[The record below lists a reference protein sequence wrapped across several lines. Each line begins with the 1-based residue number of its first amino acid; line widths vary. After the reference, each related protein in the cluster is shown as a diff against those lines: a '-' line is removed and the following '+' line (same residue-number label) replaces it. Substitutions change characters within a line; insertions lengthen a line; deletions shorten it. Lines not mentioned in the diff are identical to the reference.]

1 MMHIKRFAFMAG
13 FGLGC
18 LLTAGC
24 ASSGTVLPRETV
36 SAPNGQNMPDD
47 ARSGDADGGETHRQD
62 PAPEDAAQTQP
73 ETAAEKLSRAL
84 AEGDDAAAESLAREI
99 IESSP
104 VSPESVTAR
113 TSLAQIALSRKDY
126 AQGIMIAQDA
136 LKIDEKSAQ
145 TWFVLAALRHG
156 QAQDGEAVAA
166 LADAIRLDPSMA
178 QAYRL
183 RAQILIA
190 YLDTERALD
199 AAQKAF
205 ELAPG
210 DCAAQ
215 IVYADALCASKRYAD
230 AIVAFESVGAQCSR
244 PEAMLKNMAKI
255 YEVHVP
261 DAQKA
266 CAVYQKLVTI
276 SPDNADYK
284 ASRDYQCQTP
294 GAS

>member
-1 MMHIKRFAFMAG
+1 MMHIKRFAFMT
-13 FGLGC
+13 GLGC

-24 ASSGTVLPRETV
+24 AASGTTLPPETV
-36 SAPNGQNMPDD
+36 SAPSDQTAADD
-47 ARSGDADGGETHRQD
+47 ALAGEAGGGETSPQEL
-62 PAPEDAAQTQP
+62 APEDAARPQP
-73 ETAAEKLSRAL
+73 ETVSEKLMRAL
-84 AEGDDAAAESLAREI
+84 AEGDDEAAESLAREI

-104 VSPESVTAR
+104 VSPEAVTAR
-113 TSLAQIALSRKDY
+113 AALAQIALSRKDY
-126 AQGIMIAQDA
+126 AHGVMIAQDA
-136 LKIDEKSAQ
+136 LKIEENSAQ
-145 TWFVLAALRHG
+145 TWFVLAALRRA

-166 LADAIRLDPSMA
+166 LANAIRFDPSMA

-190 YLDTERALD
+190 YLDAERALD

-215 IVYADALCASKRYAD
+215 IVYADALYASKRYAD
-230 AIVAFESVGAQCSR
+230 AIAAFENVGAQCAH

-255 YEVHVP
+255 REVHVP

-266 CAVYQKLVTI
+266 CALYQKLVTI